1 VILASLDEGHLNVS
15 ARIIMSSQ
23 PDMEMVAQAGNAE
36 QAIAEFRLTQ
46 MDLSLPGTNGT
57 DTLIAIRAEFP
68 NAQIIM
74 LTMSEGDGEIQRAMR
89 AGAAAYLLKS
99 MTNDQL
105 VAAIRAVHAGR
116 KHVPTEIAARLAEH
130 LGDENLTT
138 RELDVLWLIRDGRR
152 TSRSPTISGLPKT
165 TANFYIKNLR
175 SGPSPTSSTMRQGAG
190 RNSVSQAHLLQ
201 PAPEGRPLR
210 RPGAAEVPQR
220 RDSRGLQ
227 IVDNH
232 GLFRRRRGS
241 PARRCE
247 TTRGEVGC

>member
-1 VILASLDEGHLNVS
+1 
-15 ARIIMSSQ
+15 
-23 PDMEMVAQAGNAE
+23 MEMVAQAGNAE
-36 QAIAEFRLTQ
+36 QAIAEFQLAL

-74 LTMSEGDGEIQRAMR
+74 LTMSEGDGD
-89 AGAAAYLLKS
+89 AGAGRI
-99 MTNDQL
+99 
-105 VAAIRAVHAGR
+105 VADSRWPSN
-116 KHVPTEIAARLAEH
+116 KQIADDLGIAE
-130 LGDENLTT
+130 
-138 RELDVLWLIRDGRR
+138 
-152 TSRSPTISGLPKT
+152 T